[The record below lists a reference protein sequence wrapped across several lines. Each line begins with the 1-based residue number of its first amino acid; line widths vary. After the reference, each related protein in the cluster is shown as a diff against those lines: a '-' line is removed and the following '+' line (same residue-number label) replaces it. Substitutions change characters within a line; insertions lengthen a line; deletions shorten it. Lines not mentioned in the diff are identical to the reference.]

1 MEKSK
6 ILDHGCGGGYA
17 LFFLASKGYSN
28 IWGIDVDETERHSL
42 RKNACNKIFK
52 IILNTKH
59 DRILQYDGKKT
70 EFLDSS
76 FDYIF
81 SQQVIEHVNSKL
93 LNSYISEE
101 IRILKD
107 NGFVL
112 HQIPHRL
119 GPYEG
124 HTKKWFIHWL
134 PQNLYYYLLRNN
146 IKSLKLVKRELFLRW
161 PWQLKNYFKKNFKNV
176 DNVVNL
182 RLKDNI
188 SSEEYSKKEKT
199 IRKTLVFIFNL
210 PILGLFFL
218 KIFSNFFQLE
228 ILARK

>member
-1 MEKSK
+1 M
-6 ILDHGCGGGYA
+6 
-17 LFFLASKGYSN
+17 
-28 IWGIDVDETERHSL
+28 
-42 RKNACNKIFK
+42 
-52 IILNTKH
+52 
-59 DRILQYDGKKT
+59 
-70 EFLDSS
+70 
-76 FDYIF
+76 
-81 SQQVIEHVNSKL
+81 
-93 LNSYISEE
+93 
-101 IRILKD
+101 
-107 NGFVL
+107 
-112 HQIPHRL
+112 
-119 GPYEG
+119 
-124 HTKKWFIHWL
+124 
-134 PQNLYYYLLRNN
+134 LRNN